1 MINRDAWLF
10 AGAGVVLAG
19 AVWFFGWRTK
29 SSGKLAQAES
39 GYVNPATCDGC
50 HSEISRSYRLTGM
63 GRSLYRLSTGNIV
76 EDFKTRN
83 TLYSR
88 VSDRYYTMIER
99 EGKWYQRRHQVG
111 FDGQPTNI
119 AEKQIDYVVG
129 SGNHSRS
136 YLNRTAQG
144 TLVELPVS
152 WYAEKG
158 GFWAMSPGYD
168 RADQDDFRRT
178 IVSRCLACHT
188 AYPPLGQGLNLAT
201 SEPLFGD
208 RIPEGIDCLRCHGPG
223 RAHVEAAGSGSATP
237 ESIRA
242 AIVNPARLNRDRQL
256 EVCMQCH
263 LETTHFALPNE
274 ILRDPQHPFSY
285 RPGEPL
291 GDFILFFDHAPGTGY
306 DDKFEIVNA
315 AYRLRKSACFQS
327 SQMTC
332 TTCHDA
338 HSVQRPEEA
347 TAHYTAVCRNCHAS
361 AHASKMPTGANSCIE
376 CHMPRRRTEDVVHA
390 VMTDHYIQRKRPS
403 RDLVAPVEEAE
414 FAAGAN
420 YHGEVTLYYP
430 PTLPTTLENELNID
444 LAQVSGGAN
453 LKSGIPRLERDL
465 EKYKPPGAEL
475 HVALGKAYKKAGNFD
490 EAIHWYEEVLRSHAD
505 FRPALEE
512 LGDALIAAGRR
523 AQATEVLEKAVALPL
538 PNTGVLTNLGGAYF
552 TQGNLDRARQVL
564 DRALSLNPDLPE
576 AHNFLGL
583 VSLQQRDWSGAEKH
597 FRHAVSIQPD
607 YAAAQYNLATTLAG
621 TARQLEA
628 QFHFEKA
635 IAAQPDYAEAHHH
648 YGVLLAQIGAHRKA
662 LAELRESL
670 RLNPNLAEAY
680 SDLATALA
688 AQGQI
693 ESAVDAFRH
702 AIQMKPELYEAH
714 LGLGR
719 ILTYKG
725 DTSEARAHYEEA
737 AKSPDPDVR
746 EAARNA
752 LR

>member
-1 MINRDAWLF
+1 MSRNAWFL
-10 AGAGVVLAG
+10 AGAAVVLGG
-19 AVWFFGWRTK
+19 AVWFFGWHAKTP
-29 SSGKLAQAES
+29 APAES
-39 GYVNPATCDGC
+39 GYVNPAVCDGC
-50 HSEISRSYRLTGM
+50 HAEVSKSYHLTGM
-63 GRSLYRLSTGNIV
+63 GRSLYRPTAGTMV
-76 EDFKTRN
+76 EDFSVHN
-83 TLYSR
+83 TLYTHA
-88 VSDRYYTMIER
+88 SDRYYTMVER
-99 EGKWYQRRHQVG
+99 DGKWFERRHQIG
-111 FDGQPTNI
+111 FDGKPTNI
-119 AEKQIDYVVG
+119 VEKQIDYVVG

-158 GFWAMSPGYD
+158 GYWAMSPGYD

-178 IVSRCLACHT
+178 IIARCLSCHN
-188 AYPPLGQGLNLAT
+188 AYPPPGQSSNLST

-208 RIPEGIDCLRCHGPG
+208 RIPEGIDCQRCHGPG
-223 RAHVEAAGSGSATP
+223 RAHIEAAGSGHATL
-237 ESIRA
+237 ESVRA
-242 AIVNPARLNRDRQL
+242 AIVNPARLNRERQL

-274 ILRDPQHPFSY
+274 ILRHPQQPFSY
-285 RPGEPL
+285 QPGEPL
-291 GDFILFFDHAPGTGY
+291 GDSILFFDHAPGTGH

-315 AYRLRKSACFQS
+315 AYRLRKSACFRS

-332 TTCHDA
+332 TTCHDT
-338 HSVQRPEEA
+338 HYVLPPEKA
-347 TAHYTAVCRNCHAS
+347 AARYTAVCRNCHAA
-361 AHASKMPTGANSCIE
+361 AHAAKMPIGANSCIE
-376 CHMPRRRTEDVVHA
+376 CHMPQRRTGDVVHA

-403 RDLVAPVEEAE
+403 RDLLAPVEEADS
-414 FAAGAN
+414 AAEGN
-420 YHGEVTLYYP
+420 YHGEVALYYP
-430 PTLPTTLENELNID
+430 PELPTTPETELTLD

-453 LKSGIPRLERDL
+453 LKSGIPRLQQDL
-465 EKYKPPGAEL
+465 EKHRPAEPEFYL
-475 HVALGKAYKKAGNFD
+475 ALGNAYKKAGNYD
-490 EAIHWYEEVLRSHAD
+490 QAIHWYEEVLRG
-505 FRPALEE
+505 RPDLRAALEE

-523 AQATEVLEKAVALPL
+523 QQATEVLEKAVAQPL

-552 TQGNLDRARQVL
+552 TLGNFDRATQVL
-564 DRALSLNPDLPE
+564 QHALSINPDLPE

-597 FRHAVSIQPD
+597 FRDAVSIQPD
-607 YAAAQYNLATTLAG
+607 YAAAHYNLATTLAG
-621 TARQLEA
+621 TSRQLEA
-628 QFHFEKA
+628 QYHFEKA

-648 YGVLLAQIGAHRKA
+648 YGVLLAQLGSNRKA
-662 LAELRESL
+662 LAELHESV
-670 RLNPNLAEAY
+670 RLDPKSAEAL
-680 SDLATALA
+680 SDLASTLA

-693 ESAVDAFRH
+693 ESAVEAFRR

-719 ILTYKG
+719 ILSYKG
-725 DTSEARAHYEEA
+725 EASEARAHYEEA

>member
-1 MINRDAWLF
+1 MNRNAWFF
-10 AGAGVVLAG
+10 AAAGVVLGG
-19 AVWFFGWRTK
+19 AVWFFGGRARSPSKTA
-29 SSGKLAQAES
+29 AQGES
-39 GYVNPATCDGC
+39 GYVNAAVCDGC
-50 HSEISRSYRLTGM
+50 HAEISKSYRLTGM
-63 GRSLYRLSTGNIV
+63 GRSLYRPSARNMA
-76 EDFKTRN
+76 EDFATRN
-83 TLYSR
+83 TIYNR
-88 VSDRYYTMIER
+88 ASDRYYTMIVHD
-99 EGKWYQRRHQVG
+99 GKWYQRRHQLG

-119 AEKQIDYVVG
+119 VEKQIDYVVG

-152 WYAEKG
+152 WYGEKG
-158 GFWAMSPGYD
+158 GYWAMSPGYD

-188 AYPPLGQGLNLAT
+188 AYPPPGQVSNLNT

-208 RIPEGIDCLRCHGPG
+208 RIPEGIDCQRCHGPG
-223 RAHVEAAGSGSATP
+223 RAHIEAAGSGRATP

-291 GDFILFFDHAPGTGY
+291 GDSILFFDHAPGTGH

-315 AYRLRKSACFQS
+315 AYRLRKSACFRS

-338 HSVQRPEEA
+338 HSAPRPD
-347 TAHYTAVCRNCHAS
+347 YTAVCRSCHAS
-361 AHASKMPTGANSCIE
+361 AHATKMNSCIE
-376 CHMPRRRTEDVVHA
+376 CHMPKRRTEDVVHA
-390 VMTDHYIQRKRPS
+390 VMTDHYIQRKLPS
-403 RDLVAPVEEAE
+403 RDLLAPVEEAA
-414 FAAGAN
+414 FAAQGN
-420 YHGEVTLYYP
+420 YQGEVTLYYP
-430 PTLPTTLENELNID
+430 PQLPTTPENGLNID
-444 LAQVSGGAN
+444 VAQVSGSAN
-453 LKSGIPRLERDL
+453 LKAGIPQLQKDL
-465 EKYKPPGAEL
+465 EKYKPPGPEFYL
-475 HVALGKAYKKAGNFD
+475 ALGNAYKKAGNYD
-490 EAIHWYEEVLRSHAD
+490 QAIHWYEEVLRSHAD
-505 FRPALEE
+505 FRPALEG

-564 DRALSLNPDLPE
+564 EQALSLNPDLPE

-597 FRHAVSIQPD
+597 FREAVSIQPD
-607 YAAAQYNLATTLAG
+607 YASAHYNLATILAG

-628 QFHFEKA
+628 QYHFEKA

-648 YGVLLAQIGAHRKA
+648 YGVLLAQIGSHSKA
-662 LAELRESL
+662 LAELRESV
-670 RLNPNLAEAY
+670 RLNPNLAETY
-680 SDLATALA
+680 SDLASALA

-693 ESAVDAFRH
+693 ESAADAFRH